1 MPQPLYV
8 LSGTP
13 VQEIPHDD
21 ERVVR
26 VLASTRRRVA
36 ARLVDLLATC
46 LTAMAALSPAFAFA
60 IWGGD
65 SSSAVMAVS
74 LGTAMVF
81 AFAAI
86 VLLRVG
92 RLVWWGCTVG
102 QRVAG
107 LRVVLKDDGT
117 RTPSWKQS
125 FSRWAV
131 PQYAQGI
138 IPLLSDF
145 WTHKQDKRFG
155 QCVHDQKAGTVV
167 VLAQAPPAPARS
179 GGLTALRSTESPPPP
194 DDVHVRQWERRER
207 TRRIVLGSAVGIAAT
222 AVVATPLVFGYM
234 QARGPGFEVNT
245 FYDDDLRFENRRNGI
260 AVAYER
266 TAAKVLDDE
275 KGCLAGA
282 TTGQARSVLRQA
294 ECEGR
299 IETAFR
305 TTDGVLVGSHVLKF
319 PDAQAAA
326 TARQR
331 LTFTDLRF
339 TPGGRIDPPGGAHI
353 GQVGAQDRYVVV
365 TMAVSPRQAEAP
377 VKAKNAFALIHAPVL
392 GTIVWF

>member
-1 MPQPLYV
+1 VPQPLYV
-8 LSGTP
+8 PSETP
-13 VQEIPHDD
+13 VQEIPHHDD
-21 ERVVR
+21 RAVR
-26 VLASTRRRVA
+26 VLAGTRRRVA
-36 ARLVDLLATC
+36 ARLIDLLATG
-46 LTAMAALSPAFAFA
+46 LTVMAVLSPAFA
-60 IWGGD
+60 ITLWTGD
-65 SSSAVMAVS
+65 SSSALMVAT
-74 LGTAMVF
+74 LAPAMVL

-117 RTPSWKQS
+117 RKPNWKQA
-125 FSRWAV
+125 FSRWMV
-131 PQYAQGI
+131 PLNAQGA

-145 WTHKQDKRFG
+145 WTHKQDKRLG

-167 VLAQAPPAPARS
+167 VLAQAPDDAR
-179 GGLTALRSTESPPPP
+179 A
-194 DDVHVRQWERRER
+194 WERRER
-207 TRRIVLGSAVGIAAT
+207 RHRIVLGSVVGVAA
-222 AVVATPLVFGYM
+222 AVVATPLVFGYLE
-234 QARGPGFEVNT
+234 ARGPGFEVNT
-245 FYDDDLRFENRRNGI
+245 FYDDDIRFENRRNGVG
-260 AVAYER
+260 VAYER

-282 TTGQARSVLRQA
+282 TTEQARSVLRQA
-294 ECEGR
+294 GCEGR

-305 TTDGVLVGSHVLKF
+305 SADGVLVSSHVLKF
-319 PDAQAAA
+319 PDAPSAA

-339 TPGGRIDPPGGAHI
+339 TPGGRTDPPGGANI
-353 GQVGAQDRYVVV
+353 GQVGDEDRYVVV
-365 TMAVSPRQAEAP
+365 TMAVSPKQPEAA

-392 GTIVWF
+392 NTIIWF